1 MMTTKNETVETIEE
15 EERKPNIISKIIAVI
30 MALAL
35 FGLAINVMAWIG
47 GIALM
52 AIFSVMAS

>member
-1 MMTTKNETVETIEE
+1 MTTKNETVETIEE

>member
-1 MMTTKNETVETIEE
+1 MMTTRNETVETIEE